1 MVNATEFVA
10 KALSVLGSKY
20 WYGCSGE
27 KPTAALLDAKIKQ
40 FPSVWT
46 EARIKKARSE
56 IGKGDHVFDCIGLV
70 RFASNMTKNTA
81 ALNTNA
87 NKLSSLSPGGAIGT
101 LPEIPGLCLFCPG
114 HVGIYIGG
122 GQVVESWGFQ
132 HVAKHPL
139 GFQKWTRWGR
149 IPWVDYQG
157 AGAGNQGSGPQADTE
172 GGYTVR
178 AGDSWWKIAQQ
189 QMGNGARCEELAA
202 YNGKTSKS
210 IIRPGD
216 VLKIPG
222 KAPGSKPAAPPAA
235 AGGVYTVRAGDSWWK
250 IAQQQLGNGARSEEL
265 AAYNGKT
272 TKSVIHPGDKLKLP
286 GAAAKAAATE
296 SKPAAVQE
304 SKPAAAGNKAPEPEK
319 KPAAQAETTYTV
331 KQGDSWWKIAKE
343 QLGRGTRFAELAAYN
358 GRNILSAI
366 FIGDQIKIPSDK
378 K

>member
-189 QMGNGARCEELAA
+189 Q
-202 YNGKTSKS
+202 
-210 IIRPGD
+210 
-216 VLKIPG
+216 
-222 KAPGSKPAAPPAA
+222 
-235 AGGVYTVRAGDSWWK
+235 
-250 IAQQQLGNGARSEEL
+250 LGNGARSEEL